1 MAAVRAVAARPRL
14 VTLFRAATD
23 DDLLAIVRLYA
34 DDVLSVGRE
43 LTDTPLDA
51 SYGRAFAAIARDP
64 NQLLAVAQ
72 DGDEL
77 VGTLQL
83 TFIPGLMFRGAWR
96 GQIESV
102 RVASDRRGQGLGA
115 ALIGWAVE
123 RCRDRGCRMVQ
134 LMSTDSRTD
143 AHRFYARLGFAPTH
157 TGFKL
162 VLA

>member
-1 MAAVRAVAARPRL
+1 M
-14 VTLFRAATD
+14 TLFRAATD
-23 DDLLAIVRLYA
+23 DDLLGIVRLYA
-34 DDVLSVGRE
+34 DDVLSAGRE
-43 LTDTPLDA
+43 LTDAPLDPRYA
-51 SYGRAFAAIARDP
+51 RAFAAIARDP
-64 NQLLAVAQ
+64 NQMLAVAQ

-102 RVASDRRGQGLGA
+102 RIAGRRRGEGLGA
-115 ALIGWAVE
+115 ALVGWAVE

-134 LMSTDSRTD
+134 LTSTDSRTE
-143 AHRFYARLGFAPTH
+143 AHRFYERLGFEGTH

-162 VLA
+162 MLA

>member
-1 MAAVRAVAARPRL
+1 M
-14 VTLFRAATD
+14 TLFRAATD
-23 DDLLAIVRLYA
+23 DDLLGIVRLYA
-34 DDVLSVGRE
+34 DDVLSAGRE
-43 LTDTPLDA
+43 LTDPPLDPR
-51 SYGRAFAAIARDP
+51 YGRAFAAIARDP

-102 RVASDRRGQGLGA
+102 RIAGRRRGEGLGA
-115 ALIGWAVE
+115 AFVGWAVE

-134 LMSTDSRTD
+134 LTSTDSRVD
-143 AHRFYARLGFAPTH
+143 AHRFYERLGFAGTH

-162 VLA
+162 MLA